1 MPPKRLLCVIAFLVQ
16 KLFDYNGFFISFSSY
31 GAVNLFSNAKRN
43 PSFLN
48 EYNDYKTIVLLY
60 LRCVNFMGLP
70 YLFCVVLCMQDKLQ
84 LLAGQHVDILETL
97 PPKVRQRVEILR
109 DLQV

>member
-1 MPPKRLLCVIAFLVQ
+1 MNTMITKPVSFVNLMSLQYLLCCI
-16 KLFDYNGFFISFSSY
+16 
-31 GAVNLFSNAKRN
+31 
-43 PSFLN
+43 
-48 EYNDYKTIVLLY
+48 
-60 LRCVNFMGLP
+60 
-70 YLFCVVLCMQDKLQ
+70 VLCMQDKLQ